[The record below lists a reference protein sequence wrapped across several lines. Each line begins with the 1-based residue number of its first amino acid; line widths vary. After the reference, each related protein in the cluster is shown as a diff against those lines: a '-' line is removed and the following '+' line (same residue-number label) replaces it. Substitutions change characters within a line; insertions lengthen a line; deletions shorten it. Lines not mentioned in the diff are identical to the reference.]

1 MSSPH
6 RAIAGAHAL
15 VEHYAE
21 LIGEPTRGSDPFLA
35 AQALKGSGLK
45 SATLGTYAWALRTQ
59 GVDTGTRH
67 RGSPGSLRYTRA
79 QLASFL
85 AAARAMADPAQ
96 RRAALVM
103 ISATAGAGAR
113 PGELLALVPGDL
125 SPGLLTLGGRAVPV
139 ADPWAAILLANAP
152 QAGEHLFTYGSAK
165 RDRRSYLS
173 DFAARLMRRGA
184 PAPFSMARARATYLC
199 ALIQEGRS
207 ATEVMRLAGIA
218 EVESLLRYSRQVPG
232 APGTKAELRRWAR

>member
-6 RAIAGAHAL
+6 RARAGARAL

-21 LIGEPTRGSDPFLA
+21 LIGEPTRGADPFLA
-35 AQALKGSGLK
+35 AVALKRSGLK

-59 GVDTGTRH
+59 GIDTGTRH
-67 RGSPGSLRYTRA
+67 RGSPGSVPYA
-79 QLASFL
+79 PDQLACHLL
-85 AAARAMADPAQ
+85 AAKALPDPA
-96 RRAALVM
+96 RRAAALVM
-103 ISATAGAGAR
+103 IAAAVGAGAR

-125 SPGLLTLGGRAVPV
+125 SPGLLHLPGRMVPI
-139 ADPWAAILLANAP
+139 AEPWAGILLANAP
-152 QAGEHLFTYGSAK
+152 QEGEHLFSYGGAK

-173 DFAARLMRRGA
+173 DFAARLTRRGA

-207 ATEVMRLAGIA
+207 ATEVMYLGGIA

-232 APGTKAELRRWAR
+232 APGTKAELRRWIR